1 MQDIV
6 VEIDRENQIIN
17 DLLALVKMD
26 KSVAELNI
34 SAINVNDMLEMILKR
49 LRPIAAKRNIE
60 LVFESFRQVT
70 AECDEVKLNLAF
82 TNLVENGI
90 KYNVAGGWVKV
101 SLDATTNTFM

>member
-34 SAINVNDMLEMILKR
+34 SAVNVNDMLEMILKR
-49 LRPIAAKRNIE
+49 LRPIAAKRKIE

-70 AECDEVKLNLAF
+70 AECDEVKLNLAW
-82 TNLVENGI
+82 LEDG
-90 KYNVAGGWVKV
+90 
-101 SLDATTNTFM
+101 